1 MSLIKWS
8 PFFFEPMDGMDRFM
22 DDAGSLVPRSGSS
35 IAPPVDMYE
44 TKDSLVVETPLAG
57 VDPKQLEIS
66 IENGVLS
73 IRGSSER
80 RTEVDEKNYYRKEVR
95 YGSMFRQIPLPTR
108 VVEDKAEA
116 SFDNG
121 LLKITI
127 PKASATSSIKVEV
140 KDKK

>member
-80 RTEVDEKNYYRKEVR
+80 RTEVDEKN
-95 YGSMFRQIPLPTR
+95 
-108 VVEDKAEA
+108 
-116 SFDNG
+116 
-121 LLKITI
+121 
-127 PKASATSSIKVEV
+127 
-140 KDKK
+140 